1 MPCDDLIITRP
12 RQITAATIETYDDQ
26 RMVMSFELAGPVAEG
41 IVIRN
46 VDCVSKSSP
55 DLFEALATLEPVQ

>member
-1 MPCDDLIITRP
+1 MPCDDLIITPP

-26 RMVMSFELAGPVAEG
+26 RMVMSFALAGLAAEG

-46 VDCVSKSSP
+46 VDCVSESFP
-55 DLFEALATLEPVQ
+55 DLFETLATLEPAL